1 MQSALGLFRL
11 NFVINM
17 DDMKAMMVDD
27 NDLHDKEIY
36 QYIN

>member
-1 MQSALGLFRL
+1 
-11 NFVINM
+11 M